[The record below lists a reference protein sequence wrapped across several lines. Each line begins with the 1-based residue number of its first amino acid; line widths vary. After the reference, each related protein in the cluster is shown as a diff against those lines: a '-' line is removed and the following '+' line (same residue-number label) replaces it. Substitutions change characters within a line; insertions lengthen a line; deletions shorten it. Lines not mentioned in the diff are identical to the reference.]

1 MSGMRKWAKRRRCY
15 CNTTLLDMYVCVFAS
30 GRQDDVGPGLHA
42 WYQTHDGIPR
52 DLSSRCCAP
61 MNCNRKS
68 WARPRDIDIIGF
80 STFTRSNFSSRW
92 WCCAGFIV
100 LHFPFL
106 CVSALTLLCLW
117 VVRLPLLEWNL
128 TNKQAQNNKQKIPK
142 NCNICE
148 VGDGF
153 HCLCENPRT
162 AEWVYTCVSLPEAAR
177 VWLCALHNSPVG
189 TDPCAAWRAGSGIVW
204 KIFLATRS
212 VSLLL
217 YNKPGGGW
225 CGCVNLV
232 RCWRWLDYVTRIHT
246 ESKQASTKSKWGQ
259 KSTETRGGFLLRHY
273 EFGNETP

>member
-15 CNTTLLDMYVCVFAS
+15 CNTTLLDMFVCVFAS

-42 WYQTHDGIPR
+42 WYQKHDGIPR
-52 DLSSRCCAP
+52 DLSCRCCAP

-117 VVRLPLLEWNL
+117 VVGLPLLEWNL

-162 AEWVYTCVSLPEAAR
+162 AEWVWTCVSLPEATR
-177 VWLCALHNSPVG
+177 VCV
-189 TDPCAAWRAGSGIVW
+189 
-204 KIFLATRS
+204 
-212 VSLLL
+212 
-217 YNKPGGGW
+217 
-225 CGCVNLV
+225 CGCVHYIIRLSALIRVQHGVRAVESCGKSFWPRDQFPFYSTTNLV
-232 RCWRWLDYVTRIHT
+232 V
-246 ESKQASTKSKWGQ
+246 
-259 KSTETRGGFLLRHY
+259 GGVVV
-273 EFGNETP
+273 